1 MAFADFRVPIGPIEL
16 ARRTFREIL
25 DDDCLGLAAQL
36 AFYYLLALV
45 PALLFLVAL
54 ISVLPVHGAIDRWL
68 DSLTGI
74 APGAVLNLVREE
86 LARLSR
92 GDSTSLLTFSI
103 LGALWSSSAG
113 MVAIISTINT
123 AYDLDERRS
132 WWRMRLV
139 AIGLTLSLAIFMIL
153 AQLLLQVGPWA
164 IDVLSARTG
173 MDLDPGGTIV
183 QWGLALVLLTLAVDL
198 IYHVAP
204 AARSE
209 FTWITPGA
217 VVAVLLWVGT
227 SLAFRFYVQNLS
239 DFATTYGALGSV
251 IVVMLWFYL
260 SGLAVLIG
268 AEINSEIE
276 HAREAERGPAVDPDG
291 ERVIGA
297 AAEKAD
303 PSLQDSRGRFRTRS
317 W

>member
-1 MAFADFRVPIGPIEL
+1 MAFAYFRVPIGFVEL
-16 ARRTFREIL
+16 TRRTFREII

-54 ISVLPVHGAIDRWL
+54 ISALPVQGAVDRWL
-68 DSLTGI
+68 DSLTGV
-74 APGAVLNLVREE
+74 APGAVLDLVREE

-92 GDSTSLLTFSI
+92 GDSASLLTFSI

-123 AYDLDERRS
+123 AYDLDERRT

-139 AIGLTLSLAIFMIL
+139 SIGLTLSLAIFMIL
-153 AQLLLQVGPWA
+153 AQLLLQAGPWA
-164 IDVLSARTG
+164 IDVLSNRTG
-173 MDLDPGGTIV
+173 MDLGPAGTIV
-183 QWGLALVLLTLAVDL
+183 QWGLALALLTVAVDL
-198 IYHVAP
+198 IYHFAP
-204 AARSE
+204 AARRK
-209 FTWITPGA
+209 FTWLTPGA
-217 VVAVLLWVGT
+217 VVAVLLWVAT
-227 SLAFRFYVQNLS
+227 SLAFRLYVQKLS

-276 HAREAERGPAVDPDG
+276 HAQAAERG
-291 ERVIGA
+291 ERVIGSA
-297 AAEKAD
+297 ADKA
-303 PSLQDSRGRFRTRS
+303 TRS

>member
-1 MAFADFRVPIGPIEL
+1 MAFAYFRVPIGFVEL
-16 ARRTFREIL
+16 TRRTFREII

-54 ISVLPVHGAIDRWL
+54 ISALPVQGAVDRWL
-68 DSLTGI
+68 DSLTGV
-74 APGAVLNLVREE
+74 APGAVLDLVREE

-92 GDSTSLLTFSI
+92 GDSASLLTFSI

-123 AYDLDERRS
+123 AYDLDERRT

-153 AQLLLQVGPWA
+153 AQLLLQAGPWA
-164 IDVLSARTG
+164 IDVLSNRTG
-173 MDLDPGGTIV
+173 MDLDPAGTIV

-198 IYHVAP
+198 IYHFAP
-204 AARSE
+204 AARRE
-209 FTWITPGA
+209 FTWLTPGA
-217 VVAVLLWVGT
+217 VVAVLLWVAT
-227 SLAFRFYVQNLS
+227 SLAFRLYVQKLS

-276 HAREAERGPAVDPDG
+276 HAQAAERG
-291 ERVIGA
+291 ERVIGSA
-297 AAEKAD
+297 ADKA
-303 PSLQDSRGRFRTRS
+303 TRS